1 MFNRS
6 KFDRA
11 CEEVAA
17 RYERSAPTVE
27 QWCDVLAS
35 SRDREITLADVRLL
49 AELQDNQPQANYAA
63 NMVYKHLESMQ
74 RDTTGQIGF

>member
-1 MFNRS
+1 MFTRS

-17 RYERSAPTVE
+17 RYERTAPTVE

-35 SRDREITLADVRLL
+35 SKDREITLADVRLL
-49 AELQDNQPQANYAA
+49 SELQDNPPQANYAA
-63 NMVYKHLESMQ
+63 NMVYKHLESMCK
-74 RDTTGQIGF
+74 DTTGQFGF